1 MKAGAVAMKVRILLP
16 AMMMLAASAANAADS
31 MRCGNRVVSDG
42 DPKVKVAELCG
53 KPTSSETRTVY
64 RSGIPR
70 QQLGVDSSSSPAGS
84 SDELLIQDRS
94 YVEVEVDVWVYNRG
108 RSRLLREVVFE
119 NNRVVEVN
127 ILGRGY

>member
-1 MKAGAVAMKVRILLP
+1 MKIRLLLPVAMV
-16 AMMMLAASAANAADS
+16 LAAATAYSADS

-53 KPTSSETRTVY
+53 KPTSTETRTVY
-64 RSGIPR
+64 RSGVPR
-70 QQLGVDSSSSPAGS
+70 LQLSVEDDATRAGS
-84 SDELLIQDRS
+84 SDELLIHDRS
-94 YVEVEVDVWVYNRG
+94 HVEVEVDVWVYNRG

-127 ILGRGY
+127 VLGRGY

>member
-1 MKAGAVAMKVRILLP
+1 MKIRILLP
-16 AMMMLAASAANAADS
+16 VAIMLAASTAHAADS

-42 DPKVKVAELCG
+42 DPKAKVAELCG
-53 KPTSSETRTVY
+53 KPTSTETRTVY

-70 QQLGVDSSSSPAGS
+70 LQLSVDDGTTRSAG
-84 SDELLIQDRS
+84 SDELLIHDRS
-94 YVEVEVDVWVYNRG
+94 HVEVEVDVWVYNRG

-127 ILGRGY
+127 VLGRGY

>member
-1 MKAGAVAMKVRILLP
+1 MKIRILLP
-16 AMMMLAASAANAADS
+16 VAMILAASTAYSADS

-53 KPTSSETRTVY
+53 KPTATETRTIY

-70 QQLGVDSSSSPAGS
+70 LQLSVEDGAAQSAS
-84 SDELLIQDRS
+84 SDELLIHDRS
-94 YVEVEVDVWVYNRG
+94 HVEVEVDVWVYNRG

-127 ILGRGY
+127 VLGRGY